1 MANPSSRYDLTGRT
15 ALVTG
20 AGGLLGKQHVAAL
33 TESGARVVVTDIGLA
48 QAEAAVAALKQVT
61 PSADLIALE
70 INVTSLDSVRAA
82 NEQLAG
88 RSIIVDILV
97 NNAAIDPKVTSAP
110 GVMHSSRFEAFPV
123 PQWQTEIA
131 VGLTGAMLCAQVFGG
146 EMAKRGRGVILNIA
160 SDLGVIAPDQR
171 LYRQSQVTREEEQPV
186 KPVTYS
192 VIKHGLIGLT
202 KYLATYWADHGVRV
216 NAISPGG
223 VFNNQDP
230 AFVERLTRLIPMGR
244 MADVD
249 EYRAAVQ
256 FLCSDASSYM
266 TGQNLVMDGG
276 RSVW

>member
-33 TESGARVVVTDIGLA
+33 TEAGARVVVTDVGLT
-48 QAEAAVAALKQVT
+48 QAEAAVAALKQVAPT
-61 PSADLIALE
+61 ADLMALE

-82 NEQLAG
+82 NEQLASRG
-88 RSIIVDILV
+88 VTVDILV

-146 EMAKRGRGVILNIA
+146 EMARRGRGVILNIA

-171 LYRQSQVTREEEQPV
+171 LYRQPHVTREEEQPV

-249 EYRAAVQ
+249 EYRSAVQ

>member
-1 MANPSSRYDLTGRT
+1 MTLPSARYDLSGRT

-20 AGGLLGKQHVAAL
+20 AGGLLGRQHSAAL
-33 TESGARVVVTDIGLA
+33 VDAGARVVVTDIGLP
-48 QAEAAVAALKQVT
+48 QCEAAIAAVKAIAPKADLVAA
-61 PSADLIALE
+61 AID
-70 INVTSLDSVRAA
+70 VTSPESVHAA
-82 NEQLAG
+82 ADDLERRGIA
-88 RSIIVDILV
+88 VDILV

-123 PQWQTEIA
+123 PQWQMEIA

-146 EMAKRGRGVILNIA
+146 AMARRGKGVILNIA

-171 LYRQSQVTREEEQPV
+171 LYRQPHIARDEEQPV

-202 KYLATYWADHGVRV
+202 RYLATYWAEQGVRV

-244 MADVD
+244 MARVD
-249 EYRAAVQ
+249 EYCAAIQ

-266 TGQNLVMDGG
+266 TGQNIVIDGG

>member
-1 MANPSSRYDLTGRT
+1 MTTPSARYDLSGRT

-20 AGGLLGKQHVAAL
+20 AGGLLGRQHTAAL
-33 TESGARVVVTDIGLA
+33 VEAGARVVVSDIGLGQCETA
-48 QAEAAVAALKQVT
+48 IATIREIAPK
-61 PSADLIALE
+61 ADLVPLVLD
-70 INVTSLDSVRAA
+70 VTSQESIHAA
-82 NEQLAG
+82 AIDLSG
-88 RSIIVDILV
+88 RGVDIDILV
-97 NNAAIDPKVTSAP
+97 NNAAIDPKVTSTP

-123 PQWQTEIA
+123 AQWQTEIA
-131 VGLTGAMLCAQVFGG
+131 VGLTGAMLCAQVFGAP
-146 EMAKRGRGVILNIA
+146 MAERGRGVILNIA

-171 LYRQSQVTREEEQPV
+171 IYRQPGISRDEEQPV

-202 KYLATYWADHGVRV
+202 RYLATYWADRGVRV

-244 MADVD
+244 MAKVD
-249 EYRAAVQ
+249 EYRSAVQ

>member
-1 MANPSSRYDLTGRT
+1 MASSSSRYDLTGRT

-20 AGGLLGKQHVAAL
+20 AGGLLGRQHVAAL
-33 TESGARVVVTDIGLA
+33 SEAGARVVVTDVGLA
-48 QAEAAVAALKQVT
+48 QADSAVAALRQNT
-61 PSADLIALE
+61 PSADLVAIA
-70 INVTSLDSVRAA
+70 IDVTSQDSVRAA

-88 RSIIVDILV
+88 RGITVDILV
-97 NNAAIDPKVTSAP
+97 NNAAIDPKVTSSP

-146 EMAKRGRGVILNIA
+146 EMAKRGRGVVLNIA

-171 LYRQSQVTREEEQPV
+171 LYRQPYVTREEEQPV

>member
-1 MANPSSRYDLTGRT
+1 MATPSSRYDLTGRT

-33 TESGARVVVTDIGLA
+33 SEAGARVIVTDVGLA
-48 QAEAAVAALKQVT
+48 QAEAAVAALKQAT
-61 PSADLIALE
+61 PSADLMALE

-88 RSIIVDILV
+88 RGIAVDILV
-97 NNAAIDPKVTSAP
+97 NNAAIDPKVTSSP

-146 EMAKRGRGVILNIA
+146 AMAARGRGVILNIA

-171 LYRQSQVTREEEQPV
+171 LYRQPQVTREEEQPV

-202 KYLATYWADHGVRV
+202 KYLATYWADRGVRV

-223 VFNNQDP
+223 VFNHQDP

>member
-1 MANPSSRYDLTGRT
+1 MTALPTRYDLTGRT

-20 AGGLLGKQHVAAL
+20 AGGLLGRQHTAAL
-33 TESGARVVVTDIGLA
+33 IDAGARVVVTDVGPS
-48 QAEAAVAALKQVT
+48 QCEAAIAAVRAIA
-61 PSADLIALE
+61 PGADLVP
-70 INVTSLDSVRAA
+70 VTIDVASQESVQAA
-82 NEQLAG
+82 AFDLTSRG
-88 RSIIVDILV
+88 ISIDILV
-97 NNAAIDPKVTSAP
+97 NNAAIDPKVTSTP

-123 PQWQTEIA
+123 PQWQMEIA
-131 VGLTGAMLCAQVFGG
+131 VGLTGAMLCSQIFGG
-146 EMAKRGRGVILNIA
+146 AMAKRGRGVILNIA

-171 LYRQSQVTREEEQPV
+171 LYRQPNITRAEEQPV

-202 KYLATYWADHGVRV
+202 KYLATYWADRGVRV

-230 AFVERLTRLIPMGR
+230 AFVEKLTRLIPMGR
-244 MADVD
+244 MAHVD

-266 TGQNLVMDGG
+266 TGQNLVIDGG

>member
-1 MANPSSRYDLTGRT
+1 MTGVPSRYDLTGRS

-20 AGGLLGKQHVAAL
+20 AGGLLGRQHVAAL
-33 TESGARVVVTDIGLA
+33 VEAGARVVVSDIGLK
-48 QAEAAVAALKQVT
+48 QAEAAISTIRESSPSSELIAAAL
-61 PSADLIALE
+61 D
-70 INVTSLDSVRAA
+70 VTSLDSVRAVA
-82 NEQLAG
+82 DDLAS
-88 RSIIVDILV
+88 RSIPIDILV

-131 VGLTGAMLCAQVFGG
+131 VGLTGAMLCAQVFGSA
-146 EMAKRGRGVILNIA
+146 MASRGHGVILNIA

-171 LYRQSQVTREEEQPV
+171 LYRQPQVTREEEQPV

-192 VIKHGLIGLT
+192 VIKHGLVGLT
-202 KYLATYWADHGVRV
+202 KYLATYWADKGVRV

-244 MADVD
+244 MADAD
-249 EYRAAVQ
+249 EYRAAIQ
-256 FLCSDASSYM
+256 FLCSDASRYM
-266 TGQNLVMDGG
+266 TGQNMVLDGG

>member
-1 MANPSSRYDLTGRT
+1 MASPSSRYDLTGRT

-20 AGGLLGKQHVAAL
+20 AGGLLGRQHVAAL
-33 TESGARVVVTDIGLA
+33 SEAGARVVVTDVGLA
-48 QAEAAVAALKQVT
+48 QAEAAVAALKQNA
-61 PSADLIALE
+61 PSADLIALA
-70 INVTSLDSVRAA
+70 IDVTTLDSVRAA
-82 NEQLAG
+82 NQQLSG
-88 RSIIVDILV
+88 RGVSVDILV

-146 EMAKRGRGVILNIA
+146 AMATRGRGVILNIA

-171 LYRQSQVTREEEQPV
+171 LYRQPQVTREEEQPV

-266 TGQNLVMDGG
+266 TGQNLIMDGG